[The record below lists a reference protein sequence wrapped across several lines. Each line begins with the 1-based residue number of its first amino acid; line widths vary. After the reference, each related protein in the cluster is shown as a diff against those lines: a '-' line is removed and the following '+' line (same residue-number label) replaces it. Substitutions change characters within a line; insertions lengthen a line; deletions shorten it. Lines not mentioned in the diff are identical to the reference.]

1 MVLSVSELNEYV
13 RKSLASDPI
22 IQHISIK
29 GEISNFK
36 SYSSGHWYFT
46 LKDDNAAISCVMFSQ
61 YNYIVDFIVE
71 DGMAVELV
79 GNVSLYSKTGQ
90 YQFYVE
96 NIIQSGVGLL
106 FKKFEELK
114 DKLFKEGLFDESIKK
129 PLPLFAKKIGVI
141 SSRSGAVIHDIINVT
156 LSRNNLVSILLYPSK
171 VQGSG
176 TAKNVIDG
184 IDYFNKL
191 KNVDVIIIARGGGSF
206 EDLYEFNDE
215 SLARKVRISEIP
227 IISAVGHETDFTIL
241 DFVSDKR
248 AATPSHAAEIA
259 VVKYDALINLI
270 EQLYNKADY
279 YLNDRTTKYKSR
291 INTCGVD
298 LKNFGKIF
306 DLYRSRISNLEYNL
320 SNNLKNILMKNL
332 NNVKLLEAKLDLLN
346 PSYILEKGYAIITK
360 DNKVVSSAN
369 AISIGDSINI
379 KLKDGAIESS
389 VNEVYYGK
397 EKANI

>member
-46 LKDDNAAISCVMFSQ
+46 LKDDNAAISCVMFRQ

-191 KNVDVIIIARGGGSF
+191 KNVDVIIVARGGGSF

-215 SLARKVRISEIP
+215 SLARKVRSSEIP

-320 SNNLKNILMKNL
+320 SNNLKNIVMKNL

-346 PSYILEKGYAIITK
+346 PSYILEKGYTIITK

-369 AISIGDSINI
+369 AISIGDSLNI

>member
-46 LKDDNAAISCVMFSQ
+46 LKDDNAAISCVMFRQ
-61 YNYIVDFIVE
+61 YNYNVDFIVE

-79 GNVSLYSKTGQ
+79 GNVSLYAKTGQ

-114 DKLFKEGLFDESIKK
+114 EKLFKEGLFDESIKK

-141 SSRSGAVIHDIINVT
+141 SSKSGAVIHDIINVT
-156 LSRNNLVSILLYPSK
+156 RSRNNLVSILLYPSK

-215 SLARKVRISEIP
+215 SLARKVIVSEIP

-270 EQLYNKADY
+270 EQLYNKSDY

-291 INTCGVD
+291 VNACEINM
-298 LKNFGKIF
+298 KNFGKIF
-306 DLYRSRISNLEYNL
+306 DLYRSRIFNFEYNL
-320 SNNLKNILMKNL
+320 SNNIKNRVMENL
-332 NNVKLLEAKLDLLN
+332 NKVKLLEAKLDLLN

-369 AISIGDSINI
+369 AISIGDNLNI
-379 KLKDGAIESS
+379 KLKDGAIDSS

>member
-79 GNVSLYSKTGQ
+79 GNVSLYAKTGQ

-96 NIIQSGVGLL
+96 SIVQSGVGLL

-114 DKLFKEGLFDESIKK
+114 EKLFKEGLFDESIKK

-141 SSRSGAVIHDIINVT
+141 SSKSGAVIHDIINVT
-156 LSRNNLVSILLYPSK
+156 RSRNNLVSILLYPSK

-176 TAKNVIDG
+176 TAKNVIEG

-259 VVKYDALINLI
+259 VVKHDALLNII

-279 YLNDRTTKYKSR
+279 YLNDRITKYKSR
-291 INTCGVD
+291 INACVID

-320 SNNLKNILMKNL
+320 SNNIKNRVMENL
-332 NNVKLLEAKLDLLN
+332 NKVKLLEAKLDLLN

-360 DNKVVSSAN
+360 DNKVISSAN
-369 AISIGDSINI
+369 AISIGDNLNI
-379 KLKDGAIESS
+379 KLKDGAIASS

>member
-79 GNVSLYSKTGQ
+79 GNVSLYAKTGQ

-96 NIIQSGVGLL
+96 SIVQSGVGLL

-114 DKLFKEGLFDESIKK
+114 EKLFKEGLFDESIKK

-141 SSRSGAVIHDIINVT
+141 SSKSGAVIHDIINVT
-156 LSRNNLVSILLYPSK
+156 RSRNKLVSILLYPSK

-176 TAKNVIDG
+176 TAKNVIAG
-184 IDYFNKL
+184 IDYFNKS

-227 IISAVGHETDFTIL
+227 IISAVGHETNFTIL

-259 VVKYDALINLI
+259 VVKYDALINTI

-279 YLNDRTTKYKSR
+279 YLNDRTLKYKSR
-291 INTCGVD
+291 INACEINII
-298 LKNFGKIF
+298 NFGKIF

-320 SNNLKNILMKNL
+320 SNNIKNIVMENL
-332 NNVKLLEAKLDLLN
+332 NKVKLLEAKLDLLN

-369 AISIGDSINI
+369 AISIGDNLNI
-379 KLKDGAIESS
+379 KLKDGAIDSS

>member
-61 YNYIVDFIVE
+61 YNYIVDFVVE

-114 DKLFKEGLFDESIKK
+114 EKLFKEGLFDESIKK

-141 SSRSGAVIHDIINVT
+141 SSKSGAVIHDIINVT
-156 LSRNNLVSILLYPSK
+156 RSRNNIVSILLYPSK

-176 TAKNVIDG
+176 TAKNVIEG

-259 VVKYDALINLI
+259 VVQYDALINII
-270 EQLYNKADY
+270 EQLYSKADY
-279 YLNDRTTKYKSR
+279 YLIDRTTKYKSR
-291 INTCGVD
+291 INACAID

-320 SNNLKNILMKNL
+320 SNNIKNRVMENL
-332 NNVKLLEAKLDLLN
+332 NKVKLLEAKLDLLN

-360 DNKVVSSAN
+360 DNKVISSAN
-369 AISIGDSINI
+369 AISIGDNLNI
-379 KLKDGAIESS
+379 KLKDGAIASS

>member
-79 GNVSLYSKTGQ
+79 GNVSLYAKTGQ

-96 NIIQSGVGLL
+96 SIVQSGVGLL

-114 DKLFKEGLFDESIKK
+114 EKLFKEGLFDESIKK

-141 SSRSGAVIHDIINVT
+141 SSKSGAVIHDIINVT
-156 LSRNNLVSILLYPSK
+156 RLRNNLVSILLYPSK

-215 SLARKVRISEIP
+215 LLARKVRNSEIP
-227 IISAVGHETDFTIL
+227 IISAVGHETDFTII

-248 AATPSHAAEIA
+248 AATPSHASEIA
-259 VVKYDALINLI
+259 VVKYDALLNLI
-270 EQLYNKADY
+270 EQLDTKVDY
-279 YLNDRTTKYKSR
+279 YLNDRATKNKSR
-291 INTCGVD
+291 INACEID

-320 SNNLKNILMKNL
+320 SNNIKNRIMDNL
-332 NNVKLLEAKLDLLN
+332 NKIKLWEAKLDLLN

-360 DNKVVSSAN
+360 NNKVVSSAN
-369 AISIGDSINI
+369 AISIGDNLNI
-379 KLKDGAIESS
+379 KLKDGTIDSS

>member
-61 YNYIVDFIVE
+61 YNYIVDFVVE

-79 GNVSLYSKTGQ
+79 GNVSLYAKTGQ

-96 NIIQSGVGLL
+96 SIVQSGVGLL

-114 DKLFKEGLFDESIKK
+114 EKLFKEGLFDESIKK

-141 SSRSGAVIHDIINVT
+141 SSKSGAVIHDIINVT
-156 LSRNNLVSILLYPSK
+156 RSRNNLVSILLYPSK

-191 KNVDVIIIARGGGSF
+191 KNVDVIIVARGGGSF

-259 VVKYDALINLI
+259 VVQYDALLNII

-279 YLNDRTTKYKSR
+279 YLNDRITKYKSR
-291 INTCGVD
+291 INACEID

-306 DLYRSRISNLEYNL
+306 DLYRSKISNLEYNL
-320 SNNLKNILMKNL
+320 SNNIKNRVMENL
-332 NNVKLLEAKLDLLN
+332 NKVKLLEAKLDLLN

-360 DNKVVSSAN
+360 DNKVISSAN
-369 AISIGDSINI
+369 AISIGDNLNI
-379 KLKDGAIESS
+379 KLKDGAIASS

>member
-61 YNYIVDFIVE
+61 YNYIVDFVVE

-79 GNVSLYSKTGQ
+79 GNVSLYAKTGQ

-96 NIIQSGVGLL
+96 SIVQSGVGLL

-114 DKLFKEGLFDESIKK
+114 EKLFKEGLFDESIKK

-156 LSRNNLVSILLYPSK
+156 RSRNNLVSILLYPSK

-191 KNVDVIIIARGGGSF
+191 KNVDVIIVARGGGSF

-259 VVKYDALINLI
+259 VVQYDALLNII

-279 YLNDRTTKYKSR
+279 YLNDRITKYKSR
-291 INTCGVD
+291 INACAID

-306 DLYRSRISNLEYNL
+306 DLYRSRISNLEYKL
-320 SNNLKNILMKNL
+320 SNNIKNRVMENL
-332 NNVKLLEAKLDLLN
+332 NKVKLLEAKLDLLN
-346 PSYILEKGYAIITK
+346 QSYILEKGYAIITK
-360 DNKVVSSAN
+360 NNKVVSSAN
-369 AISIGDSINI
+369 AISIGDNLNI
-379 KLKDGAIESS
+379 KLKDGAIASS

>member
-61 YNYIVDFIVE
+61 YNYIVDFVVE
-71 DGMAVELV
+71 DGLAVELV

-96 NIIQSGVGLL
+96 SIVQSGVGLL

-114 DKLFKEGLFDESIKK
+114 EKLFKEGLFDESIKK

-156 LSRNNLVSILLYPSK
+156 RSRNNLVSILLYPSK

-176 TAKNVIDG
+176 TAKNVIEG

-259 VVKYDALINLI
+259 VVKHDALINII

-279 YLNDRTTKYKSR
+279 YLNDRITKYKSR
-291 INTCGVD
+291 INACAID

-320 SNNLKNILMKNL
+320 LNNIKNRVMENL
-332 NNVKLLEAKLDLLN
+332 NKVKLLETKLDLLN
-346 PSYILEKGYAIITK
+346 PSYILEKGYAIIIK
-360 DNKVVSSAN
+360 DNKVVSSTN
-369 AISIGDSINI
+369 AISIGDNLNI
-379 KLKDGAIESS
+379 KLKDGAIASS

>member
-46 LKDDNAAISCVMFSQ
+46 LKDDNAAISCVMFRQ

-79 GNVSLYSKTGQ
+79 GNVSLYAKTGQ

-114 DKLFKEGLFDESIKK
+114 EKLFKEGLFDESIKK

-141 SSRSGAVIHDIINVT
+141 SSKSGAVIHDIINVT
-156 LSRNNLVSILLYPSK
+156 RSRNNLVSILLYPSK

-215 SLARKVRISEIP
+215 SLARKVIVSEIP

-248 AATPSHAAEIA
+248 AATPSHAAEIV

-270 EQLYNKADY
+270 EQLYNKSEY

-291 INTCGVD
+291 VNACEINM
-298 LKNFGKIF
+298 KNFGKIF
-306 DLYRSRISNLEYNL
+306 DLYRSRIFNFEYNL
-320 SNNLKNILMKNL
+320 SNNIKNRVMENL
-332 NNVKLLEAKLDLLN
+332 NKVKLLEAKLDLLN

-369 AISIGDSINI
+369 AISIGDNLNI
-379 KLKDGAIESS
+379 KLKDGAIDSS

>member
-46 LKDDNAAISCVMFSQ
+46 LKDDNAAISCVMFRQ

-79 GNVSLYSKTGQ
+79 GNVSLYAKTGQ

-114 DKLFKEGLFDESIKK
+114 EKLFKEGLFDESIKK

-141 SSRSGAVIHDIINVT
+141 SSKSGAVIHDIINVT
-156 LSRNNLVSILLYPSK
+156 RSRNNLVSILLYPSK

-215 SLARKVRISEIP
+215 SLARKVIVSEIP

-259 VVKYDALINLI
+259 VVTYDALINLI
-270 EQLYNKADY
+270 EQLYNKSEY
-279 YLNDRTTKYKSR
+279 YLNDSTTKYKSR
-291 INTCGVD
+291 VNACEINM
-298 LKNFGKIF
+298 KNFGKIF
-306 DLYRSRISNLEYNL
+306 DLYRSRIFNFEYNL
-320 SNNLKNILMKNL
+320 SNNIKNRVMENINK
-332 NNVKLLEAKLDLLN
+332 VKLLEAKLDLLN

-369 AISIGDSINI
+369 AISIGDNLNI
-379 KLKDGAIESS
+379 KLKDGAIDSS

>member
-61 YNYIVDFIVE
+61 YNYIVDFVVE

-79 GNVSLYSKTGQ
+79 GNVSLYAKTGQ

-96 NIIQSGVGLL
+96 SIVQSGVGLL

-114 DKLFKEGLFDESIKK
+114 EKLFKEGLFDESIKK

-141 SSRSGAVIHDIINVT
+141 SSKSGAVIHDIINVT
-156 LSRNNLVSILLYPSK
+156 RSRNNLVSIVLYPSK

-176 TAKNVIDG
+176 TAKNVIEG

-259 VVKYDALINLI
+259 VVKHDALLNII

-279 YLNDRTTKYKSR
+279 YLNDRITKYKSR
-291 INTCGVD
+291 INACAID

-320 SNNLKNILMKNL
+320 SNNIKNRVMENL
-332 NNVKLLEAKLDLLN
+332 NKVKLLEAKLDLLN

-360 DNKVVSSAN
+360 DNKVISSAN
-369 AISIGDSINI
+369 AISIGDNLNI
-379 KLKDGAIESS
+379 KLKDGAIASS

>member
-61 YNYIVDFIVE
+61 YNYIVDFVVE

-79 GNVSLYSKTGQ
+79 GNVSLYAKTGQ

-96 NIIQSGVGLL
+96 SIVQSGVGLL

-114 DKLFKEGLFDESIKK
+114 EKLFKEGLFDESIKK

-141 SSRSGAVIHDIINVT
+141 SSKSGAVIHDIINVT
-156 LSRNNLVSILLYPSK
+156 RSRNNLVSILLYPSK

-176 TAKNVIDG
+176 TAKNVIEG

-259 VVKYDALINLI
+259 VVKHDALLNII

-279 YLNDRTTKYKSR
+279 YLNDRITKYKSR
-291 INTCGVD
+291 INACAID

-320 SNNLKNILMKNL
+320 SNNIKNRVMENL
-332 NNVKLLEAKLDLLN
+332 NKVKLLEAKLDLLN

-360 DNKVVSSAN
+360 DNKVISSAN
-369 AISIGDSINI
+369 AISIGDNLNI
-379 KLKDGAIESS
+379 KLKDGAIASS

>member
-46 LKDDNAAISCVMFSQ
+46 LKDDNAAISCVMFRQ

-79 GNVSLYSKTGQ
+79 GNVSLYAKTGQ

-114 DKLFKEGLFDESIKK
+114 EKLFKEGLFDESIKK

-141 SSRSGAVIHDIINVT
+141 SSKSGAVIHDIINVT
-156 LSRNNLVSILLYPSK
+156 RSRNNLVSILLYPSK

-215 SLARKVRISEIP
+215 SLARKVIVSEIP

-259 VVKYDALINLI
+259 VVKYDALTNLI
-270 EQLYNKADY
+270 EQLYNKSDY

-291 INTCGVD
+291 INTCEVD

-320 SNNLKNILMKNL
+320 SNNLKNIVMKNL
-332 NNVKLLEAKLDLLN
+332 NKVKLLEAKLDLLN
-346 PSYILEKGYAIITK
+346 PSYILEKGYAIIIK
-360 DNKVVSSAN
+360 NNKVVSSAN
-369 AISIGDSINI
+369 AISIGDSLNI
-379 KLKDGAIESS
+379 KLKDGTIESS

>member
-61 YNYIVDFIVE
+61 YNYIVDFVVE

-79 GNVSLYSKTGQ
+79 GNVSLYAKTGQ

-96 NIIQSGVGLL
+96 SIVQSGVGLL

-114 DKLFKEGLFDESIKK
+114 EKLFKEGLFDESIKK

-156 LSRNNLVSILLYPSK
+156 RSRNNLVSILLYPSK

-191 KNVDVIIIARGGGSF
+191 KNVDVIIVARGGGSF

-259 VVKYDALINLI
+259 VVQYDALINII
-270 EQLYNKADY
+270 EQLYSKADY
-279 YLNDRTTKYKSR
+279 YLIDRTTKYKSR
-291 INTCGVD
+291 INACEID

-306 DLYRSRISNLEYNL
+306 DLYRSKISNLEYNL
-320 SNNLKNILMKNL
+320 SNNIKNRVMESL
-332 NNVKLLEAKLDLLN
+332 NKVKLLEAKLDLLN

-360 DNKVVSSAN
+360 NNKVVSSTN
-369 AISIGDSINI
+369 AISIGDNLNI
-379 KLKDGAIESS
+379 KLKDGAIDSS

>member
-61 YNYIVDFIVE
+61 YNYIVDFVVE

-79 GNVSLYSKTGQ
+79 GNVSLYAKTGQ

-96 NIIQSGVGLL
+96 SIVQSGVGLL

-114 DKLFKEGLFDESIKK
+114 EKLFKEGLFDESIKK

-156 LSRNNLVSILLYPSK
+156 RSRNNLVSILLYPSK

-191 KNVDVIIIARGGGSF
+191 KNVDVIIVARGGGSF

-259 VVKYDALINLI
+259 VVQYDALLNII

-279 YLNDRTTKYKSR
+279 YLNDRITKYKSR
-291 INTCGVD
+291 INACAID

-320 SNNLKNILMKNL
+320 SNNIKNRVMENL
-332 NNVKLLEAKLDLLN
+332 NKVKLLEAKLDLLN

-360 DNKVVSSAN
+360 DNKVISSAN
-369 AISIGDSINI
+369 AISIGDNLNI
-379 KLKDGAIESS
+379 KLKDGAIASS

>member
-79 GNVSLYSKTGQ
+79 GNVSLYTKTGQ

-96 NIIQSGVGLL
+96 SIVQSGVGLL
-106 FKKFEELK
+106 FKKFEKLK
-114 DKLFKEGLFDESIKK
+114 EKLFKEGLFDESIKK

-156 LSRNNLVSILLYPSK
+156 RSRNNLVSILLYPSK

-191 KNVDVIIIARGGGSF
+191 KNVDVIIVARGGGSF

-215 SLARKVRISEIP
+215 LLARKVRNSEIP

-259 VVKYDALINLI
+259 VVKYDALLNLI
-270 EQLYNKADY
+270 EQLDIKVDY
-279 YLNDRTTKYKSR
+279 YLNDRATKYKSR
-291 INTCGVD
+291 INACEID
-298 LKNFGKIF
+298 IKNFGKIF

-320 SNNLKNILMKNL
+320 SNNIKNRVMENL
-332 NNVKLLEAKLDLLN
+332 NKIKLWEAKLDLLN
-346 PSYILEKGYAIITK
+346 PSYILEKGYAIISK
-360 DNKVVSSAN
+360 DNKVISSAN
-369 AISIGDSINI
+369 AISIGDNLNI
-379 KLKDGAIESS
+379 KLKDGAIDSS

>member
-61 YNYIVDFIVE
+61 YNYIVDFVVE
-71 DGMAVELV
+71 DGMAVELI
-79 GNVSLYSKTGQ
+79 GNVSLYAKTGQ

-96 NIIQSGVGLL
+96 SIVQSGVGLL

-114 DKLFKEGLFDESIKK
+114 EKLFKEGLFDESIKK

-141 SSRSGAVIHDIINVT
+141 SSKSGAVIHDIINVT
-156 LSRNNLVSILLYPSK
+156 RSRNNLVSILLYPSK

-176 TAKNVIDG
+176 TAKNVIEG

-259 VVKYDALINLI
+259 VVKHDALLNII

-279 YLNDRTTKYKSR
+279 YLNDRITKYKSR
-291 INTCGVD
+291 INACAID

-320 SNNLKNILMKNL
+320 SNNIKNRVMENL
-332 NNVKLLEAKLDLLN
+332 NKVKLLEAKLDLLN

-360 DNKVVSSAN
+360 DNKVISSAN
-369 AISIGDSINI
+369 AISIGDNLNI
-379 KLKDGAIESS
+379 KLKDGAIASS

>member
-46 LKDDNAAISCVMFSQ
+46 LKDDNAAISCVMFRQ
-61 YNYIVDFIVE
+61 YNYNVDFIVE

-79 GNVSLYSKTGQ
+79 GNVSLYAKTGQ

-114 DKLFKEGLFDESIKK
+114 EKLFKEGLFDESIKK

-141 SSRSGAVIHDIINVT
+141 SSKSGAVIHDIINVT
-156 LSRNNLVSILLYPSK
+156 RSRNNLVSILLYPSK

-215 SLARKVRISEIP
+215 SLARKVIVSEIP

-270 EQLYNKADY
+270 EQLYNKSDY

-291 INTCGVD
+291 VNACEINM
-298 LKNFGKIF
+298 KNFGKIF

-320 SNNLKNILMKNL
+320 SNNLKNIVMKNL

-369 AISIGDSINI
+369 AISIGDNLNI
-379 KLKDGAIESS
+379 KLKDGAIDSS

>member
-46 LKDDNAAISCVMFSQ
+46 LKDDNAAISCVMFRQ
-61 YNYIVDFIVE
+61 YNYNVDFIVE

-79 GNVSLYSKTGQ
+79 GNVSLYAKTGQ

-114 DKLFKEGLFDESIKK
+114 EKLFKEGLFDESIKK

-141 SSRSGAVIHDIINVT
+141 SSKSGAVIHDIINVT
-156 LSRNNLVSILLYPSK
+156 RSRNNLVSILLYPSK

-215 SLARKVRISEIP
+215 SLARKVIVSEIP

-259 VVKYDALINLI
+259 VLKYDALINLI
-270 EQLYNKADY
+270 EQLYNKSDY

-291 INTCGVD
+291 VNACEINM
-298 LKNFGKIF
+298 KNFGKIF
-306 DLYRSRISNLEYNL
+306 DLYRSRIFNFEYNL
-320 SNNLKNILMKNL
+320 SNNIKNRVMENINK
-332 NNVKLLEAKLDLLN
+332 VKLLEAKLDLLN

-369 AISIGDSINI
+369 AISIGDNLNI
-379 KLKDGAIESS
+379 KLKDGAIDSS

>member
-61 YNYIVDFIVE
+61 YNYIVDFVVE

-96 NIIQSGVGLL
+96 SIVQSGVGLL

-114 DKLFKEGLFDESIKK
+114 EKLFKEGLFDESIKK

-156 LSRNNLVSILLYPSK
+156 RSRNNLVSILLYPSK

-176 TAKNVIDG
+176 TAKNVIEG

-215 SLARKVRISEIP
+215 SLARKVRFSEIP

-248 AATPSHAAEIA
+248 AATPSHAAEIT
-259 VVKYDALINLI
+259 VVKHDALINII

-279 YLNDRTTKYKSR
+279 YLNDRITKYKSR
-291 INTCGVD
+291 INACAID

-320 SNNLKNILMKNL
+320 SNNIKNRVMENL
-332 NNVKLLEAKLDLLN
+332 NKVKLLEAKLDLLN

-360 DNKVVSSAN
+360 DNKVVSSTN
-369 AISIGDSINI
+369 AISIGDNLNI
-379 KLKDGAIESS
+379 KLKDGAIASS